1 MRRKLLIAILASLFP
16 FTVYA
21 PGTLPLDDIAA
32 ILKQKPELSRPFLE
46 AFDLREWAV
55 GVRLGPHFKHL
66 GGARVGPYE
75 LAARARG
82 SHGGYDVK
90 VVICTVTVFLDDRGK
105 KVEMTEAT
113 RVEETL
119 RGFIIEPPDGH
130 INCPD

>member
-1 MRRKLLIAILASLFP
+1 MQRKLLVGFLASLFP

-32 ILKQKPELSRPFLE
+32 LLKQKPELSRPFME
-46 AFDLREWAV
+46 AFDLRDSAV

-75 LAARARG
+75 VDARARG
-82 SHGGYDVK
+82 SHGGYDLK
-90 VVICTVTVFLDDRGK
+90 VVICTGLIFLDNRGK

-119 RGFIIEPPDGH
+119 QGFIVQPPDGH
-130 INCPD
+130 INCAD